1 MASEE
6 KIASATR
13 LRSRSCR
20 ACASGI
26 GRPTRTRLSRATL
39 MAERPSL
46 QGGGRRVATRPESYR
61 ISRLDAGTQQVR
73 DIRDD
78 RVAAEEQRAL
88 EQKRRLVV
96 QDVLPPPTG
105 DELGQ
110 HHRHHVIRA

>member
-39 MAERPSL
+39 MRP
-46 QGGGRRVATRPESYR
+46 GSYR

-73 DIRDD
+73 DIRDHG
-78 RVAAEEQRAL
+78 VPAEEQRAL
-88 EQKRRLVV
+88 EQERRLVV
-96 QDVLPPPTG
+96 QDVLPPSAG
-105 DELGQ
+105 DELGYHQ
-110 HHRHHVIRA
+110 RHHVIRTARL